1 MLTEENTEREIKK
14 PLWFEMNKK
23 EFDEL
28 TGRIYNN
35 QDNNNLKVIINKKAY
50 NIKNSKKNWMEVT
63 LRKIPKTEGE
73 KLY

>member
-1 MLTEENTEREIKK
+1 MLTEENTEREMKK

-50 NIKNSKKNWMEVT
+50 NIKNSKKNWMDVT

>member
-1 MLTEENTEREIKK
+1 MLTEENTEREMKK

>member
-1 MLTEENTEREIKK
+1 MQK

-35 QDNNNLKVIINKKAY
+35 QDNNNFKIIINNKAY
-50 NIKNSKKNWMEVT
+50 NIKNSKKIWMEVT
-63 LRKIPKTEGE
+63 LRKTPKTEGGNCIRN
-73 KLY
+73 

>member
-1 MLTEENTEREIKK
+1 
-14 PLWFEMNKK
+14 MNKK

-73 KLY
+73 KLYQELI